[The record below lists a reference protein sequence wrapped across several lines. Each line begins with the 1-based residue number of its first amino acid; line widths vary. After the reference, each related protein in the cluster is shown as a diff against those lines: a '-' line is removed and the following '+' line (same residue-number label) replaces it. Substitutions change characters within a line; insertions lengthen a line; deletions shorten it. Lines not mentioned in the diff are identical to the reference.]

1 MAQSASLF
9 NYCQAHSLLL
19 CNAPLPN
26 SLACVCPWF
35 QVCPGYQLPVYSL
48 PALATAPVTQCENQA
63 DRRINVG
70 CFDKG
75 GVHQIS
81 TLAPTMKEDPGTTIN
96 QGASLRRTLKSKFR
110 LTDCEIQ
117 KQERKAGLL
126 CSEIPIKDL
135 EKRCEK
141 DFHFFL
147 QPVVLNE
154 LRILGTKHLANQKT
168 TLL

>member
-110 LTDCEIQ
+110 LTDCEIAQ
-117 KQERKAGLL
+117 SRATVFRNTNQRLGETLRKGLSFLSAAGG
-126 CSEIPIKDL
+126 P
-135 EKRCEK
+135 
-141 DFHFFL
+141 
-147 QPVVLNE
+147 Q
-154 LRILGTKHLANQKT
+154 
-168 TLL
+168 